1 MELWIVVTIAAAF
14 FQTVRFM
21 LQKLLSASAL
31 SSAGATFARFLYSA
45 PLVVVFLALYCVDT
59 DSLLP
64 ATTPRYWLFALSG
77 GLSQI
82 LATLCVVM
90 LFQSRNFAVG
100 ITFKKTEVIQTALVG
115 WVLLGESISSLGV
128 GVIVI
133 GLIGVLMLSETPG
146 LGGDWWRRICNRA
159 SGLGVL
165 SGFLFAISGV
175 CYRGATLELASEDPL
190 LRAGMTL
197 ACVTSAQLIAMA
209 LWLRLFEPGQI
220 SAVWGA
226 RRTAAWIGLTSMA
239 GSFCWFTAFTL
250 QTVAYVNALGQIELV
265 FSLLATVF
273 FFKEPITRRE
283 LYGLGVLSVSIL
295 GLIMVI

>member
-31 SSAGATFARFLYSA
+31 SSAGATFARFFYSA
-45 PLVVVFLALYCVDT
+45 PLVVVFLALYCVAT

-64 ATTPRYWLFALSG
+64 ATTLRYWLFALAG

-90 LFQSRNFAVG
+90 LFKSRNFAVG

-115 WVLLGESISSLGV
+115 WILLGETISSLGI

-133 GLIGVLMLSETPG
+133 GLIGVLLLSETPG
-146 LGGDWWRRICNRA
+146 LDGDWWRRICNRA

-190 LRAGMTL
+190 LRAGVTL

-220 SAVWGA
+220 LAVWRA

-250 QTVAYVNALGQIELV
+250 QTVAYVNALGQIELI

-283 LYGLGVLSVSIL
+283 LSGLGVLSASIL
-295 GLIMVI
+295 GLILVI

>member
-45 PLVVVFLALYCVDT
+45 PLVVVFLALYCVAT

-64 ATTPRYWLFALSG
+64 ATTLRYWLFALSG

-115 WVLLGESISSLGV
+115 WVLLSESISSLGV

>member
-31 SSAGATFARFLYSA
+31 SSAGATFARFFYSA
-45 PLVVVFLALYCVDT
+45 PLVVVFLALYCVAT

-64 ATTPRYWLFALSG
+64 ATTLRYWLFALSG

-90 LFQSRNFAVG
+90 LFKSRNFAVG

-115 WVLLGESISSLGV
+115 WILLGETISPLGI

-133 GLIGVLMLSETPG
+133 GLIGVLLLSETPG
-146 LGGDWWRRICNRA
+146 LDGDWWRRICNRA

-190 LRAGMTL
+190 LRAGVTL

-220 SAVWGA
+220 LAVWRA

-250 QTVAYVNALGQIELV
+250 QTVAYVNALGQIELI

-283 LYGLGVLSVSIL
+283 LSGLGVLSASIL
-295 GLIMVI
+295 GLILVI

>member
-45 PLVVVFLALYCVDT
+45 PLVVVFLALYCVAT

-64 ATTPRYWLFALSG
+64 ATTLRYWLFALSG

-283 LYGLGVLSVSIL
+283 IYGLGVLSVSIL

>member
-31 SSAGATFARFLYSA
+31 SSAGATFARFFYSA
-45 PLVVVFLALYCVDT
+45 PLVVAFLALYCVAT

-64 ATTPRYWLFALSG
+64 ATTLRYWLFALAG

-90 LFQSRNFAVG
+90 LFKSRNFAVG

-115 WVLLGESISSLGV
+115 WILLGETISSLGI

-133 GLIGVLMLSETPG
+133 GLIGVLLLSETPG
-146 LGGDWWRRICNRA
+146 LDGDWWRRICNRA

-190 LRAGMTL
+190 LRAGVTL
-197 ACVTSAQLIAMA
+197 ACVTSAQLFVMA

-220 SAVWGA
+220 LAVWGA

-250 QTVAYVNALGQIELV
+250 QTVAYVNALGQIELI

-283 LYGLGVLSVSIL
+283 LCGLGVLSASIL
-295 GLIMVI
+295 GLILVI

>member
-45 PLVVVFLALYCVDT
+45 PLVVVFLALYCVAT

-64 ATTPRYWLFALSG
+64 ATTLRYWLFALAG

-90 LFQSRNFAVG
+90 LFKSRNFAVG

-115 WVLLGESISSLGV
+115 WILLGETISSLGI

-133 GLIGVLMLSETPG
+133 GLIGVLLLSETPG
-146 LGGDWWRRICNRA
+146 LDGDWWRRICNRA

-190 LRAGMTL
+190 LRAGVTL

-220 SAVWGA
+220 LAVWGA

-250 QTVAYVNALGQIELV
+250 QTVAYVNALGQIELI

-283 LYGLGVLSVSIL
+283 LCGLGALSASIL
-295 GLIMVI
+295 GLILVI

>member
-45 PLVVVFLALYCVDT
+45 PLVVVFLALYCVAT

-64 ATTPRYWLFALSG
+64 ATTLRYWLFALAG

-90 LFQSRNFAVG
+90 LFKSRNFAVG

-115 WVLLGESISSLGV
+115 WILLGETISSLGI
-128 GVIVI
+128 GMIVI
-133 GLIGVLMLSETPG
+133 GLIGVLLLSETPG
-146 LGGDWWRRICNRA
+146 LDGDWWRRICNRA

-190 LRAGMTL
+190 LRAGVTL

-220 SAVWGA
+220 LAVWRA

-250 QTVAYVNALGQIELV
+250 QTVAYVNALGQIELI

-283 LYGLGVLSVSIL
+283 LCGLGVLSASIL
-295 GLIMVI
+295 GLILVI

>member
-45 PLVVVFLALYCVDT
+45 PLVVVFLALYCVAT

-64 ATTPRYWLFALSG
+64 ATTLRYWLFALAG

-90 LFQSRNFAVG
+90 LFKSRNFAVG

-115 WVLLGESISSLGV
+115 WILLGETISSLGI

-133 GLIGVLMLSETPG
+133 GLIGVLLLSETPG
-146 LGGDWWRRICNRA
+146 LDGDWWRRICNRA

-190 LRAGMTL
+190 LRAGVTL
-197 ACVTSAQLIAMA
+197 ACVTSAQLFTMV

-220 SAVWGA
+220 LAVWGA

-250 QTVAYVNALGQIELV
+250 QTVAYVNALGQIELI

-283 LYGLGVLSVSIL
+283 LSGLGVLSASIL
-295 GLIMVI
+295 GLILVI

>member
-45 PLVVVFLALYCVDT
+45 PLVVVFLTLYCVAT

-64 ATTPRYWLFALSG
+64 ATTLRYWLFALSG

>member
-45 PLVVVFLALYCVDT
+45 PLVVVFLALYCVAT

-64 ATTPRYWLFALSG
+64 ATTLRYWLFALSG

-90 LFQSRNFAVG
+90 LFKSRNFAVG

-115 WVLLGESISSLGV
+115 WILLGETISSLGI

-133 GLIGVLMLSETPG
+133 GLIGVLLLSETPG
-146 LGGDWWRRICNRA
+146 LDGDWWRRICNRA

-190 LRAGMTL
+190 LRAGVTL

-220 SAVWGA
+220 LAVWRA
-226 RRTAAWIGLTSMA
+226 RRTAAWIGVTSMA

-250 QTVAYVNALGQIELV
+250 QTVAYVNALGQIELI

-283 LYGLGVLSVSIL
+283 LCGLGVLSASIL
-295 GLIMVI
+295 GLILVI

>member
-45 PLVVVFLALYCVDT
+45 PLVVVFLALYCVAT

-64 ATTPRYWLFALSG
+64 ATTLRYWLFALSG

-115 WVLLGESISSLGV
+115 WVLLGESICSLGV

-133 GLIGVLMLSETPG
+133 GLIGVKMLSETPG

>member
-1 MELWIVVTIAAAF
+1 MELWIIVTIAAAF
-14 FQTVRFM
+14 FQTLRFM
-21 LQKLLSASAL
+21 LQKMLSASAL

-45 PLVVVFLALYCVDT
+45 PLVVVLLVIYCAAT

-64 ATTPRYWLFALSG
+64 PTTLQYWLFALSG
-77 GLSQI
+77 GLAQI

-90 LFQSRNFAVG
+90 LFKTRNFAVG

-115 WVLLGESISSLGV
+115 SIILGETISHLGF
-128 GVIVI
+128 GVILI
-133 GLIGVLMLSETPG
+133 GLIGVLLLSQTPG
-146 LGGDWWRRICNRA
+146 FGGDWVRGICNRA

-175 CYRGATLELASEDPL
+175 CYRGASLELASADPL

-197 ACVTSAQLIAMA
+197 ACVTSAQLVAMA
-209 LWLRLFEPGQI
+209 LWLWLFEPGQI
-220 SAVWGA
+220 SAVWA
-226 RRTAAWIGLTSMA
+226 VRRSAVWIGLTSMA

-250 QTVAYVNALGQIELV
+250 QNVAYVNALGQIELM

-283 LYGLGVLSVSIL
+283 LCGLGFLSISVL
-295 GLIMVI
+295 GLVLVI

>member
-45 PLVVVFLALYCVDT
+45 PLVVVFLALYCVAT

-64 ATTPRYWLFALSG
+64 VTTLRYWLFALSG

-115 WVLLGESISSLGV
+115 WLLLGESISSLGV

>member
-45 PLVVVFLALYCVDT
+45 PLVVVFLALYCVAT

-64 ATTPRYWLFALSG
+64 ATTLRYWLFALAG

-90 LFQSRNFAVG
+90 LFKSRNFAVG

-115 WVLLGESISSLGV
+115 WILLGETISSLGI

-133 GLIGVLMLSETPG
+133 GLIGVLLLSETPG
-146 LGGDWWRRICNRA
+146 LDGDWWRRICNRA

-190 LRAGMTL
+190 LRAGVTL

-220 SAVWGA
+220 LAVWRA
-226 RRTAAWIGLTSMA
+226 RRTAAWIGVTSMA

-250 QTVAYVNALGQIELV
+250 QTVAYVNALGQIELI

-283 LYGLGVLSVSIL
+283 LCGLGALSASIL
-295 GLIMVI
+295 GLILVI

>member
-31 SSAGATFARFLYSA
+31 SSTGATFARFLYSA
-45 PLVVVFLALYCVDT
+45 PLVVVFLALYCVAT

-64 ATTPRYWLFALSG
+64 ATTLRYWLFALSG

-146 LGGDWWRRICNRA
+146 LVGDWWRRICNRA

>member
-45 PLVVVFLALYCVDT
+45 PLVVVFLALYCVAT

-64 ATTPRYWLFALSG
+64 ATTLRYWLFALSG

-239 GSFCWFTAFTL
+239 GSLCWFTAFTL

>member
-45 PLVVVFLALYCVDT
+45 PLVVVFLALYCVAT

-64 ATTPRYWLFALSG
+64 ATTLRYWLFALSG

-197 ACVTSAQLIAMA
+197 ACVTSAQLIARA
-209 LWLRLFEPGQI
+209 LWLRLMEPGQI

-226 RRTAAWIGLTSMA
+226 RRTAARIGLTSMA

>member
-31 SSAGATFARFLYSA
+31 SSTGATFARFLYSA
-45 PLVVVFLALYCVDT
+45 PLVVVFLALYCVAT

-64 ATTPRYWLFALSG
+64 ATTLRYWLFALSG

-209 LWLRLFEPGQI
+209 LWLWLFEPGQI

>member
-45 PLVVVFLALYCVDT
+45 PLVVVFLALYCVAT

-64 ATTPRYWLFALSG
+64 ATTLRYWLFALSG

-273 FFKEPITRRE
+273 LFKEPITRRE

>member
-45 PLVVVFLALYCVDT
+45 PLVVVFLALYCVAT

-64 ATTPRYWLFALSG
+64 ATTLRYWLFALAG

-90 LFQSRNFAVG
+90 LFKSRNFAVG

-115 WVLLGESISSLGV
+115 WILLGETISSLGI

-133 GLIGVLMLSETPG
+133 GLIGVLLLSETPG
-146 LGGDWWRRICNRA
+146 LDGDWWRRICNRA

-190 LRAGMTL
+190 LRAGVTL

-220 SAVWGA
+220 LAVWGA

-250 QTVAYVNALGQIELV
+250 QTVAYVNALGQIELI

-283 LYGLGVLSVSIL
+283 LCGLGVLSASIL
-295 GLIMVI
+295 GLILVI

>member
-45 PLVVVFLALYCVDT
+45 PLVVVFLALYCVAT

-64 ATTPRYWLFALSG
+64 ATTLRYWLFALAG

-90 LFQSRNFAVG
+90 LFKSRNFAVG

-115 WVLLGESISSLGV
+115 WILLGETISSLGI

-133 GLIGVLMLSETPG
+133 GLIGVLLLSETPG
-146 LGGDWWRRICNRA
+146 LDGDWWRRICNRA

-190 LRAGMTL
+190 LRAGVTL
-197 ACVTSAQLIAMA
+197 ACVTSAQLFAMA
-209 LWLRLFEPGQI
+209 LWLRLFEHGQI
-220 SAVWGA
+220 LAGWGA

-250 QTVAYVNALGQIELV
+250 QTVAYVNALGQIELI

-283 LYGLGVLSVSIL
+283 LCGLGILSVSIL
-295 GLIMVI
+295 GLILVI

>member
-1 MELWIVVTIAAAF
+1 MELWILVTIAAAF

-45 PLVVVFLALYCVDT
+45 PLVVVFLALYCVAT

-64 ATTPRYWLFALSG
+64 ATTLRYWLFALSG

-146 LGGDWWRRICNRA
+146 LSGDWWRRICNRA

-175 CYRGATLELASEDPL
+175 CYRGATLELANEDPL

>member
-14 FQTVRFM
+14 FQTLRFM

-45 PLVVVFLALYCVDT
+45 PLVVVFLALYCVAT

-64 ATTPRYWLFALSG
+64 ATTLRYWLFALSG

>member
-31 SSAGATFARFLYSA
+31 SSAGATFARFFYSA
-45 PLVVVFLALYCVDT
+45 PLVVVFLALYCVAT

-64 ATTPRYWLFALSG
+64 ATTLRYWLFALAG

-90 LFQSRNFAVG
+90 LFKSRNFAVG

-115 WVLLGESISSLGV
+115 WILLGETISSLGI

-133 GLIGVLMLSETPG
+133 GLIGVLLLSETPG
-146 LGGDWWRRICNRA
+146 LDGDWWRRICNRA

-190 LRAGMTL
+190 LRAGVTL

-220 SAVWGA
+220 LAVWGA

-250 QTVAYVNALGQIELV
+250 QTVAYVNALGQIELI

-283 LYGLGVLSVSIL
+283 LSGLGVLSASIL
-295 GLIMVI
+295 GLILVI

>member
-45 PLVVVFLALYCVDT
+45 PLVVVFLALYCVAT

-64 ATTPRYWLFALSG
+64 ATTLRYWLFALAG

-90 LFQSRNFAVG
+90 LFKSRNFAVG

-115 WVLLGESISSLGV
+115 WILLGETISSLGI

-133 GLIGVLMLSETPG
+133 GLIGVLLLSETPG
-146 LGGDWWRRICNRA
+146 LDGDWWRRICNRA

-190 LRAGMTL
+190 LRAGVTL
-197 ACVTSAQLIAMA
+197 ACVTSAQLFSMA

-220 SAVWGA
+220 LAVWRA

-250 QTVAYVNALGQIELV
+250 QTVAYVNALGQIELI

-273 FFKEPITRRE
+273 FFKEPVTRHE
-283 LYGLGVLSVSIL
+283 LCGLGVLSVSIL
-295 GLIMVI
+295 GLILVI

>member
-45 PLVVVFLALYCVDT
+45 PLVVVFLALYCVAT

-64 ATTPRYWLFALSG
+64 ATTLRYWLFALSG

-226 RRTAAWIGLTSMA
+226 RRTAAWIGLTSMV

-283 LYGLGVLSVSIL
+283 LYGLGVLSGSIL

>member
-45 PLVVVFLALYCVDT
+45 PLVVVFLALYCVAT

-64 ATTPRYWLFALSG
+64 ATTLRYWLFALSG

-159 SGLGVL
+159 TGLGVL

>member
-45 PLVVVFLALYCVDT
+45 PLVVVFLALYCVAT

-64 ATTPRYWLFALSG
+64 ATTLRYWLFALAG

-90 LFQSRNFAVG
+90 LFKSRNFAVG

-115 WVLLGESISSLGV
+115 WILLGETISSLGI

-133 GLIGVLMLSETPG
+133 GLIGVLLLSETPG
-146 LGGDWWRRICNRA
+146 LDGDWWRRICNRA

-190 LRAGMTL
+190 LRAGVTL

-220 SAVWGA
+220 LAVWRA
-226 RRTAAWIGLTSMA
+226 RRTAAWIGVTSMA

-250 QTVAYVNALGQIELV
+250 QTVAYVNALGQIELI

-283 LYGLGVLSVSIL
+283 LCGLGVLSASIL
-295 GLIMVI
+295 GLILVI

>member
-45 PLVVVFLALYCVDT
+45 PLVVVFLALYCVAT

-64 ATTPRYWLFALSG
+64 ATTLRYWLFALSG

-273 FFKEPITRRE
+273 FFKEPVTRRE

>member
-45 PLVVVFLALYCVDT
+45 PLVVVFLALYCVAT

-64 ATTPRYWLFALSG
+64 ATTLRYWLFALSG

-90 LFQSRNFAVG
+90 LFKSRNFAVG

-115 WVLLGESISSLGV
+115 WILLGETISSLGI

-133 GLIGVLMLSETPG
+133 GLIGVLLLSETPG
-146 LGGDWWRRICNRA
+146 LDGDWWRRICNRA

-190 LRAGMTL
+190 LRAGVTL

-220 SAVWGA
+220 LAVWGA

-250 QTVAYVNALGQIELV
+250 QTVAYVNALGQIELI

-283 LYGLGVLSVSIL
+283 LSGLGVLSASIL
-295 GLIMVI
+295 GLILVI

>member
-45 PLVVVFLALYCVDT
+45 PLVVVFLALYCVAT

-64 ATTPRYWLFALSG
+64 ATTLRYWIFALSG